1 MVKRRFLLVGGLL
14 FTIAAFAQQPA
25 KQQEADTSFTD
36 YEVLFSDL
44 SGLLDSLTSPHNFV
58 VFNISAGTSYFNYAS
73 KSSYLLEQSR
83 KMIYAPSISYYL
95 KSGLGISGTSAM
107 VNDGVHMNP
116 YQFYATA
123 SYDYLKKKNWI
134 AGMALTHF
142 FT

>member
-107 VNDGVHMNP
+107 VNDGVHMSP
-116 YQFYATA
+116 YKFYATA
-123 SYDYLKKKNWI
+123 SYDYMK
-134 AGMALTHF
+134 
-142 FT
+142 